1 MLVESSFV
9 HCGAVSRHLTTDETA
24 EKGKT
29 TTNALVVVLEVWM
42 STLRGLCKRHHEDE
56 KKKGSASH
64 DEEPSIDE
72 FMN

>member
-1 MLVESSFV
+1 M

-24 EKGKT
+24 EIGKT
-29 TTNALVVVLEVWM
+29 TTNALVIVCGCPRI
-42 STLRGLCKRHHEDE
+42 RGLCKRHHEDE